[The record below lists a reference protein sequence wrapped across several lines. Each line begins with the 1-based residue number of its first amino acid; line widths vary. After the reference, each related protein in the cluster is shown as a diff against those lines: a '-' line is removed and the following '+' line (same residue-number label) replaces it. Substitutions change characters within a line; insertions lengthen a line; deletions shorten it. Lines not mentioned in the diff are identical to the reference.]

1 MPRISRILRLA
12 AATAPLVVVALISSN
27 PALAEKPIEVTD
39 TDWEGNVVMLTL
51 QNTTLQDL
59 TVKVE
64 VLFLRDR
71 TVHRAQTVIEI
82 GEGRTVEV
90 ELELETITDD
100 INPVAIVENPD
111 PIPGYVVF
119 GTALWEN

>member
-1 MPRISRILRLA
+1 MPGISQILRLA
-12 AATAPLVVVALISSN
+12 AFTVALVVVALLSSD

-39 TDWEGNVVMLTL
+39 TGWEGNVVMLTL
-51 QNTTLQDL
+51 QNTTSEDL

-64 VLFLRDR
+64 VCYVRDR
-71 TVHRAQTVIEI
+71 TAHRAQTVIEI

-100 INPVAIVENPD
+100 IDPLGIIEDPD

-119 GTALWEN
+119 GTALWGD